1 MMSDEMAASLH
12 AQIAELR
19 AQLANRDAEIADDH
33 LENQYLFQIAELR
46 GRVAKHKATIAERD
60 ATVLSLRAQLAER
73 DALIAEV
80 TKTLGGYS
88 DSNLLSLAT
97 TVAIGYQQWSDGH
110 DAMTDNLRAQLAER
124 GMELVIK
131 EMRIDSLTAAL
142 DDVRNRWHD
151 AEQDWMQLR
160 AQLAERSRE
169 IAELRAAIVRLCG
182 NAKTTLD
189 LNEWLEIYAPE
200 QWFAGYD
207 VAESALMALKDY
219 SESIVYLR
227 AQVATLTERLSRC
240 TCTDDDGNEAP

>member
-1 MMSDEMAASLH
+1 MTYAPNDPDVNQMMAVFDKLSRQADTAKDEMAMAVNSFVGR
-12 AQIAELR
+12 AQDIIATKIAE
-19 AQLANRDAEIADDH
+19 NAE
-33 LENQYLFQIAELR
+33 
-46 GRVAKHKATIAERD
+46 
-60 ATVLSLRAQLAER
+60 LRAQLAER
-73 DALIAEV
+73 DALIARV

-110 DAMTDNLRAQLAER
+110 DAQVEALRAQITER

-131 EMRIDSLTAAL
+131 EMRIESLLAAL
-142 DDVRNRWHD
+142 DDMRNRWKS
-151 AEQDWMQLR
+151 AEDDWMQLR

-189 LNEWLEIYAPE
+189 LNEWLETYAPE

-227 AQVATLTERLSRC
+227 AQVATLTERLDRC
-240 TCTDDDGNEAP
+240 TSTDDYGDVAE

>member
-1 MMSDEMAASLH
+1 MTYAPNDPDVNQMMAVFDKLLRQTNVAKDEMVMSVNSFVGR
-12 AQIAELR
+12 AQDIIATKIAE
-19 AQLANRDAEIADDH
+19 NAE
-33 LENQYLFQIAELR
+33 
-46 GRVAKHKATIAERD
+46 
-60 ATVLSLRAQLAER
+60 LRAQLAER

-80 TKTLGGYS
+80 TKTIGGYPDS
-88 DSNLLSLAT
+88 DLLSLAR

-131 EMRIDSLTAAL
+131 EMRIESLLAAL
-142 DDVRNRWHD
+142 DDMRNRWKS
-151 AEQDWMQLR
+151 AEDDWMQLR

-189 LNEWLEIYAPE
+189 LNEWLETYAPE

-240 TCTDDDGNEAP
+240 TCTDDYGDVAE

>member
-60 ATVLSLRAQLAER
+60 ATVLS
-73 DALIAEV
+73 
-80 TKTLGGYS
+80 
-88 DSNLLSLAT
+88 
-97 TVAIGYQQWSDGH
+97 
-110 DAMTDNLRAQLAER
+110 
-124 GMELVIK
+124 
-131 EMRIDSLTAAL
+131 
-142 DDVRNRWHD
+142 
-151 AEQDWMQLR
+151 LR

>member
-1 MMSDEMAASLH
+1 
-12 AQIAELR
+12 
-19 AQLANRDAEIADDH
+19 
-33 LENQYLFQIAELR
+33 
-46 GRVAKHKATIAERD
+46 
-60 ATVLSLRAQLAER
+60 
-73 DALIAEV
+73 V